1 LILQILNVLSVS
13 MDVQAVQT
21 LLPVRSAI
29 LDFFTIHKISVR
41 SAQLTV
47 GNALLILAARSVF

>member
-1 LILQILNVLSVS
+1 

-21 LLPVRSAI
+21 LLPVKSAI
-29 LDFFTIHKISVR
+29 LDFFIIHKISVR

-47 GNALLILAARSVF
+47 GNALLILAAHSVF